1 MELAR
6 QHANDEVAAF
16 EREGE
21 VAQAAMVRMLE
32 DASMVA
38 ADVAVGKMHA
48 YAARKAV
55 DTVAME
61 AAVTALRAM
70 RNDTAM
76 ISLEAVAMEAAK
88 VAVRE
93 LHDGV
98 VARQASV
105 EVQMYGDDA
114 ADEESPVAAMAV
126 VAAGTTAWLLL
137 DDEEAEAATE
147 AQRDV
152 ELCAA
157 AERAKAAAEAERVK
171 AAAEEEAAAEAKRA
185 RAAEQAAH
193 WAAEMDKAL
202 AYRRDV
208 GRNDAARR
216 DVDPRAKTERLAGR
230 RDDFD
235 HLIERCMTVRRQEAA
250 IRAAIAS
257 IEATGFSGNDDGGAL
272 Q

>member
-1 MELAR
+1 MQAMELAR

-137 DDEEAEAATE
+137 DDEEAEAAAE

-171 AAAEEEAAAEAKRA
+171 AAAEAKRA

-216 DVDPRAKTERLAGR
+216 DVDPRAKTERLTGR

-250 IRAAIAS
+250 IHAAIAS
-257 IEATGFSGNDDGGAL
+257 IEAAGFSGNDDGGAL